1 MAAADQAILVTGAQA
16 WNLTLTA
23 GQRQQFSQYQSLL
36 LTWNEQMNL
45 TAVTD
50 PAAVQSRHF
59 LDSLSCTLITGS
71 LNGQSLIDVGTG
83 AGFPGIPLKIA
94 FPDLQLTLVESI
106 TKKCRFLET
115 AVAELGLKQ
124 VSILNERVE
133 LLGRDPAHREQ
144 YDWAVARAVA
154 ALPVLAEYL
163 LPLCRLGGA
172 MLAMKGESAVAELA
186 TAEMAVRTL
195 GGSNARWQPVTL
207 PGESSSRY
215 LIVVPKSSLIP
226 DNYPRRP
233 GIPAKRPLR

>member
-1 MAAADQAILVTGAQA
+1 MAAADLAILVTGAQA
-16 WNLTLTA
+16 WNLALTA
-23 GQRQQFSQYQSLL
+23 EQRQQFDQYQSLL

-59 LDSLSCTLITGS
+59 LDSLSCTLVTGS
-71 LNGQSLIDVGTG
+71 LNGQSLIDVGSG
-83 AGFPGIPLKIA
+83 AGFPGLPLKIV

-115 AVAELGLKQ
+115 AVTELGLKQ

-133 LLGRDPAHREQ
+133 LLGRDPAHREK

-163 LPLCRLGGA
+163 LPLCRVGGA

-186 TAEMAVRTL
+186 TAETAVRTL
-195 GGSNARWQPVTL
+195 GGSDGRWQPVTL

-215 LIVVPKSSLIP
+215 LITVPKTGPTP
-226 DNYPRRP
+226 DKYPRRP